1 MIIDTTSEVV
11 NTTSLTTSDFSIT
24 DSPMLYKLLYTS
36 LYEDK
41 EKIVLQELSANAL
54 DAHNAAGVKDTPIE
68 IVLPSKLQPEL
79 IVRDFGIGMS
89 LETLS
94 SIYPVY
100 GASTKRTNNTDIGG
114 FGLGSKSPFSL
125 SDTFIVESTH
135 KGITTTVSCFLDN
148 GQPKFSVF
156 TSADIDKADGTE
168 IRVPI
173 NDQAKC
179 DRLSAVAATLFML
192 WPIKPKVTGV
202 AILQDTI
209 IEELD
214 QMYVIPYS
222 SLHYS
227 DRQKR
232 QIAVGPFVYALPVGI
247 QDRLRARLTEK
258 STEMW
263 DKWCNM
269 SQLHFRAK
277 DTTLRVIPK
286 FDIGE
291 LELSPSREMIETTD
305 KNLEVLIKK
314 ILTIIS
320 SAFEGAKSSYTL
332 EWYNRF
338 LDVTE
343 KHGIFHSD
351 GSSGIK
357 TFLALDRKYSEP
369 LMKELVAGD
378 TSAFNQAW
386 AERYLIDNS
395 VLEEE
400 LLTLPPNATADMQ
413 DRLRHYG
420 RFTVSSYNVKLSSY
434 ASLAS
439 NRICFLNTQLIA
451 ALGTD
456 NVVNAYIQR
465 DNPCMSQVKESR
477 NGKPG
482 LHTSSHYL
490 NEDPRTIKVYVGD
503 VGNRQKFYHWWRA
516 TGIASD
522 TTSLLVF
529 HREEEFKKTVA
540 WLDEYVPLHESSKIN
555 HKVFT
560 IDDVNKEWALRPK
573 QVKTSTTSSSAKAKV
588 KQDTDDIVIG
598 FYLVL
603 GNQPKQVTFA
613 ELKDLVSNNIKMLHV
628 TSCVNTKRGYPDDV
642 RILSKETLEK
652 YPVLEAP
659 RKILNRKFMRDWL
672 AQLESTQSV
681 KLIELRSMTFH
692 GAMGEIRKDDTVI
705 KDLESS
711 KYNATLLSFL
721 ASGLSTDSVKALC
734 EGPYHKLVRKSKD
747 GTVIPFDYST
757 YRYLASYSKRRKF
770 WDSLPE
776 TLLAK
781 VLLIAHKAEHNSEIC
796 NILKPSDLKQVLNS
810 FTLVTSG
817 GENDSTYKN
826 V

>member
-214 QMYVIPYS
+214 QMYVIPYN
-222 SLHYS
+222 SLYYS

-247 QDRLRARLTEK
+247 KDRLRARLTEE
-258 STEMW
+258 STEPW
-263 DKWCNM
+263 DKWCRM
-269 SQLHFRAK
+269 SELFFRAK
-277 DTTLRVIPK
+277 DITLRVVPK

-320 SAFEGAKSSYTL
+320 SETGGAKSTYTL
-332 EWYNRF
+332 EWHNRF
-338 LDVTE
+338 LDVTK
-343 KHGIFHSD
+343 KHGIFHDS
-351 GSSGIK
+351 GSGIR
-357 TFLALDRKYSEP
+357 TFLGLDKKYSEP
-369 LMKELVAGD
+369 LMEELLAGN
-378 TSAFNQAW
+378 TSTFSRAW
-386 AERYLIDNS
+386 AEHYLIDNS
-395 VLEEE
+395 VLEKE
-400 LLTLPPNATADMQ
+400 LLALPPQHTVHIQ

-420 RFTVSSYNVKLSSY
+420 RFTNIAYNGKLSSY
-434 ASLAS
+434 AGLNSS
-439 NRICFLNTQLIA
+439 RIYFLDTQRVA
-451 ALGTD
+451 AVGTD
-456 NVVNAYIQR
+456 NIVNAYIQR
-465 DNPCMSQVKESR
+465 DTPVLSQVKESR

-482 LHTSSHYL
+482 LHTSSHYN

-503 VGNRQKFYHWWRA
+503 VGNRQKFYHWWRSMGTA
-516 TGIASD
+516 FD
-522 TTSLLVF
+522 TTSLLIF
-529 HREEEFKKTVA
+529 HNEKEFKKTVT
-540 WLDEYVPLHESSKIN
+540 WLDEHVPLHESSKID

-560 IDDVNKEWALRPK
+560 IDDVNKEWTLKPK
-573 QVKTSTTSSSAKAKV
+573 QVRSSNVSSPSKARAREN
-588 KQDTDDIVIG
+588 TDDLVIG
-598 FYLVL
+598 DYLIL
-603 GNQPKQVTFA
+603 GHESKQVTFGQ
-613 ELKDLVSNNIKMLHV
+613 LKVLVSDNVKMLHV
-628 TSCVNTKRGYPDDV
+628 TSRISDSGTSHDTV

-652 YPVLEAP
+652 YPVLEAT
-659 RKILNRKFMRDWL
+659 RKILNRKFVRDWL
-672 AQLESTQSV
+672 AELESTQGV
-681 KLIELRSMTFH
+681 KLIEHRSMTSYR
-692 GAMGEIRKDDTVI
+692 ALQEIEKEDTVV
-705 KDLESS
+705 KVLENS
-711 KYNATLLSFL
+711 KYNAMVLSFL
-721 ASGLSTDSVKALC
+721 ADHIQRNSVKVLC
-734 EGPYHKLVRKSKD
+734 EGPYHKLIRKDKD
-747 GTVIPFDYST
+747 STFIPIDYS
-757 YRYLASYSKRRKF
+757 YFRRASPYSEKRKF

-776 TLLAK
+776 SLLAK
-781 VLLIAHKAEHNSEIC
+781 VLLIAHKAEYSNDLC
-796 NILKPSDLKQVLNS
+796 NILKPSDLKQILNAI
-810 FTLVTSG
+810 TLVTSG

-826 V
+826 I